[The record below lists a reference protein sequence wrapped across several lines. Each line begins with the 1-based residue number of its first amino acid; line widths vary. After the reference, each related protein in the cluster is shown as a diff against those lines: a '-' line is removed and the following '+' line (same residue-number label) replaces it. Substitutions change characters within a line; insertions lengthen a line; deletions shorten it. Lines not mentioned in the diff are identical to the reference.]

1 MWTFAFLVYNQVLI
15 VFTDGK
21 QTTSQPYTE
30 LSEASQGIKNK
41 GIEVYA
47 VGIGKGVNVSELQ
60 NIASRKENVLLSTS
74 FKEVINLTV
83 PIRRTICAREFLFLN

>member
-1 MWTFAFLVYNQVLI
+1 MRTFAFLFYNQVLI

-47 VGIGKGVNVSELQ
+47 VGIGKGVDVSELQ
-60 NIASRKENVLLSTS
+60 NITSSKENVLLSTS

-83 PIRRTICAREFLFLN
+83 PIRRTICACEFLFLN

>member
-1 MWTFAFLVYNQVLI
+1 M
-15 VFTDGK
+15 FTDGK

-60 NIASRKENVLLSTS
+60 NIASSKENVLLSTS
-74 FKEVINLTV
+74 FKEVINFTV